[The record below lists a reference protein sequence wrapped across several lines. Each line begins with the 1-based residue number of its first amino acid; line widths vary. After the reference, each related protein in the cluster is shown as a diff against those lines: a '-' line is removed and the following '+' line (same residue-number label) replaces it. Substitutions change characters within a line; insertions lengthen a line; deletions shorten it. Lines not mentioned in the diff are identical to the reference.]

1 MGGKEEPKPL
11 IGTAAKN
18 HRGQLLIIS
27 MSCVVCRYE
36 ITCGGRKMTKQL
48 LHSRQCT
55 RPLRDWNNNTEDGT
69 GGTGYNNT
77 EGGTREVQ
85 DATKMPNLPNDDE
98 RVREYEWLSGNIVW
112 NGHNGDDMMDG
123 RVMVSQDRLSQW
135 HYQVVENWP

>member
-1 MGGKEEPKPL
+1 
-11 IGTAAKN
+11 
-18 HRGQLLIIS
+18 
-27 MSCVVCRYE
+27 
-36 ITCGGRKMTKQL
+36 MTKRL

-55 RPLRDWNNNTEDGT
+55 RPLRDWNNK
-69 GGTGYNNT
+69 T
-77 EGGTREVQ
+77 EGGTQEVQ

>member
-1 MGGKEEPKPL
+1 
-11 IGTAAKN
+11 
-18 HRGQLLIIS
+18 
-27 MSCVVCRYE
+27 
-36 ITCGGRKMTKQL
+36 MTKRL

-55 RPLRDWNNNTEDGT
+55 SPLRDWNNNTEDGA

-123 RVMVSQDRLSQW
+123 RLMVSQDRLSQW